1 MEHQLCK
8 AAHLRAAL
16 RREAPRQQ
24 HEGCAPRHADSNDA
38 VEACDD
44 ARGAVRAVASGRLLQ
59 RGDAVGAQAQ
69 GPPDGAPA
77 GAGPPA
83 RWPVT
88 ASWGKPLPARWC
100 IHVSLTSSIL
110 TLHLLLLMVASARVC
125 P

>member
-24 HEGCAPRHADSNDA
+24 HEGCAPRHADSDDA

-44 ARGAVRAVASGRLLQ
+44 TRSAMRAVAGGRLLQ
-59 RGDAVGAQAQ
+59 RSNAVGAQAQ

-77 GAGPPA
+77 GARPPA
-83 RWPVT
+83 RWPVA
-88 ASWGKPLPARWC
+88 ASWR
-100 IHVSLTSSIL
+100 
-110 TLHLLLLMVASARVC
+110 
-125 P
+125 